1 MSNVWS
7 IKCDILAQLTPLDS
21 YRQRG
26 RELKHRGDHR
36 RRDISTSKRHIASP
50 EKESLVASLEQ
61 LDALLLY
68 MYGFWCEDQACGGSC
83 VVNNWT
89 SLYGLL
95 KYVYDQLVKSKMPM
109 LAGLW

>member
-1 MSNVWS
+1 MRR
-7 IKCDILAQLTPLDS
+7 IKEWDVQLLRLGLYS

-26 RELKHRGDHR
+26 RELKHRGDQR
-36 RRDISTSKRHIASP
+36 RRDISTSKRLASSP

-61 LDALLLY
+61 TDALLLY

-83 VVNNWT
+83 VVANWT

-95 KYVYDQLVKSKMPM
+95 KYVYLNHEKSKMPL